1 VSSRPFDQAV
11 DIKKGDAVS
20 SKSAVIFGGAGFFGT
35 HLARAMIAS
44 GEYGRIV
51 SVDHKPPPDP
61 LPGVEYVAGDVTR
74 PISVP
79 NPPRGAEVYNF
90 AAVHTTPG
98 HEDWEYFWTNEWGAI
113 NVCNFA
119 TEIGAEMMFFSSS
132 IAAYGPT
139 EAPLDES
146 GPFAPTSAYGRSKLI
161 AESIHRMWL
170 NAQPERKLR
179 IVRPAVIFGR
189 GERGNFTRLA
199 GALKGGRF
207 LYPGRDDAVK
217 ACGYVGELVRSMLF
231 VRNLPDAEIAYN
243 FAYPQRYTT
252 RDICAAFCAEGGYRV
267 PNMVIPTWLM
277 LLGGLIFEILSS
289 LGLKTSINRPRVTK
303 LTLSTNIVPRK
314 LMDLG
319 YLFETDIREGLR
331 RWRIDCS
338 GGDFR

>member
-1 VSSRPFDQAV
+1 LIARNGAGFSDRKNVSGRA
-11 DIKKGDAVS
+11 
-20 SKSAVIFGGAGFFGT
+20 AVIFGGAGFFGT
-35 HLARAMIAS
+35 HLARAMAAG
-44 GEYGRIV
+44 GEYDRIL
-51 SVDHKPPPDP
+51 SVDRDPPANPVA
-61 LPGVEYVAGDVTR
+61 GVEYMRGDVNH
-74 PISVP
+74 PISIANAP
-79 NPPRGAEVYNF
+79 AGAEVYNF

-119 TEIGAEMMFFSSS
+119 EAIGAPLMVFSSS

-170 NAQPERKLR
+170 KAGPGRKLR

-199 GALKGGRF
+199 AMLKRGRF
-207 LYPGRDDAVK
+207 YYPGRDDAVK

-231 VRNLPDAEIAYN
+231 VRDLPDDEIAYN
-243 FAYPQRYTT
+243 FAYPERYTT
-252 RDICAAFCAEGGYRV
+252 RDIVAAFCAEGGFRLPKTVV
-267 PNMVIPTWLM
+267 PAWLM
-277 LLGGLIFEILSS
+277 LLGGLTFEILAA
-289 LGLKTSINRPRVTK
+289 LGLKTSINRARVMK

-314 LMDLG
+314 LMELN
-319 YLFETDIREGLR
+319 YPFETDLKSGLA
-331 RWRIDCS
+331 RWRADTA
-338 GGDFR
+338 GGNFV